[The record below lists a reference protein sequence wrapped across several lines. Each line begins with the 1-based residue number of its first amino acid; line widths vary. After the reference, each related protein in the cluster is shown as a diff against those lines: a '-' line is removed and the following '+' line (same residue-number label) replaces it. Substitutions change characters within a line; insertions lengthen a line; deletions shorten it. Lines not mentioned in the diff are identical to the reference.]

1 MPLKISIF
9 GLGYVGAVSGACLA
23 RHGHEILGVDK
34 NPYKVSLLESGHS
47 PIVEAGLDE
56 LILEMVAGGRLRA
69 TVDPVRAVL
78 ETDVSLVSVGT
89 PSARDGSLSL
99 DAVEAVT
106 REIGEALRG
115 KRGPHAVIYRS
126 TVLPG
131 TTEER
136 FLPLLE
142 AASGRR
148 AGEGLE
154 VVYNPEFLREGSA
167 LVDFERPPLIV
178 AGVNGECGFHL
189 IETIYEGIEAEVVRT
204 GLRAAEAV
212 KYLSNIFHALKVCF
226 ANEAGAVLK
235 EMGVDAREVMDI
247 FCRDT
252 ALNISPA
259 YLRPGYAFGGSCLPK
274 DLRAFLHRAR
284 SLDVETPL
292 LSQLLPSNGRH
303 IDRAFDLIARNGR
316 GRIALFG
323 LAFKGGTDDLRE
335 SPLVTL
341 SERLIGKGYELRIFD
356 PDVNTARLIGANR
369 EFIEREIPHIDR
381 LLQPDVASTLEGA
394 DAIVLAKV
402 GRSEMAAIAALK
414 PEVPVIDLQG
424 ARAPGLR
431 SVESLLDPSFP
442 DYRGL
447 CW

>member
-1 MPLKISIF
+1 MSLKISIF
-9 GLGYVGAVSGACLA
+9 GLGYVGAVSAACLA
-23 RHGHEILGVDK
+23 KRGHEIVGVDK
-34 NPYKVSLLESGHS
+34 NAGKAALLAAGRS
-47 PIVEAGLDE
+47 PVVEPGLDA
-56 LILEMVAGGRLRA
+56 LIREVVGQGRLRV
-69 TVDPVRAVL
+69 TSDPEAAVR
-78 ETDVSLVSVGT
+78 ETEVSLVSVGT
-89 PSARDGSLSL
+89 PSARDGSPSL
-99 DAVEAVT
+99 EAMDAVT
-106 REIGEALRG
+106 GEIGEALRR
-115 KRGPHAVIYRS
+115 KPGPHAVIYRS

-154 VVYNPEFLREGSA
+154 VCYSPEFLREGNA
-167 LVDFERPPLIV
+167 LADFLQPPLVV
-178 AGVNGECGFHL
+178 AGARSECGFRLLEQIHA
-189 IETIYEGIEAEVVRT
+189 GVEAEVVRA
-204 GLRAAEAV
+204 GLRTAEAV
-212 KYLSNIFHALKVCF
+212 KYLSNLFHALKVCF
-226 ANEAGAVLK
+226 ANEVGAVLK
-235 EMGVDAREVMDI
+235 EMGVDSREAMEI
-247 FCRDT
+247 FCKDRV
-252 ALNISPA
+252 LNISPA

-303 IDRAFDLIARNGR
+303 IDRAFDLIAGNGR

-323 LAFKGGTDDLRE
+323 LAFKSGTDDLRE

-356 PDVNTARLIGANR
+356 PDVNTARLTGANR

-381 LLQPDVASTLEGA
+381 LMQPDVASTLEGA
-394 DAIVLAKV
+394 DSIVIAKL
-402 GRSEMAAIAALK
+402 GKRETEAIAARK
-414 PEVPVIDLQG
+414 PAVPIIDLQG
-424 ARAPGLR
+424 THDLALR
-431 SVESLLDPSFP
+431 SL

>member
-1 MPLKISIF
+1 MAAMPLKISIF
-9 GLGYVGAVSGACLA
+9 GLGYVGSVSGACLA
-23 RHGHEILGVDK
+23 RQGHEILGVDK
-34 NPYKVSLLESGHS
+34 NPCKVSLLQAGIS
-47 PIVEAGLDE
+47 PIVETGLEE
-56 LILEMVAGGRLRA
+56 LIHEVVGEGRFRA
-69 TVDPVRAVL
+69 TLDPERAVR
-78 ETDVSLVSVGT
+78 ETGVSLVSVGT
-89 PSARDGSLSL
+89 PSARDGSLGL

-106 REIGEALRG
+106 REIGEALRR
-115 KRGPHAVIYRS
+115 KRGPHAVVYRS

-136 FLPLLE
+136 FIPLLE
-142 AASGRR
+142 ETSGRR
-148 AGEGLE
+148 LGEGLE
-154 VVYNPEFLREGSA
+154 VCYNPEFLREGSSLA
-167 LVDFERPPLIV
+167 DFYHPPFIV
-178 AGVNGECGFHL
+178 AGARSECGFRL
-189 IETIYEGIEAEVVRT
+189 IETLYEGIGAEAVRT
-204 GLRAAEAV
+204 GLRTAEAV
-212 KYLSNIFHALKVCF
+212 KYLSNIFHALKICF
-226 ANEAGAVLK
+226 ANEAGSVLK
-235 EMGVDAREVMDI
+235 EMGVDSREALEI
-247 FCRDT
+247 FCRDKV
-252 ALNISPA
+252 LNISPA

-303 IDRAFDLIARNGR
+303 IDRAFDLIAQNGR

-381 LLQPDVASTLEGA
+381 LMQPDVASTLEGA
-394 DAIVLAKV
+394 DVIVLGKV
-402 GRSEMAAIAALK
+402 GKCEMETIAALK
-414 PEVPVIDLQG
+414 PAVPVIDLQG
-424 ARAPGLR
+424 NREPALR
-431 SVESLLDPSFP
+431 DLDA
-442 DYRGL
+442 RGL

>member
-1 MPLKISIF
+1 MSLKISIF

-23 RHGHEILGVDK
+23 RHGHEIVGVDK
-34 NPYKVSLLESGHS
+34 NPCKVSLLQAGHS
-47 PIVEAGLDE
+47 PIVEAGLDD
-56 LILEMVAGGRLRA
+56 LIARMVGEGRLRA
-69 TVDPVRAVL
+69 TTDPGRAVR

-99 DAVEAVT
+99 QAVEAVT
-106 REIGEALRG
+106 REIGEAIRG

-131 TTEER
+131 TTEEC
-136 FLPLLE
+136 FIPLLE
-142 AASGRR
+142 EASGRR
-148 AGEGLE
+148 LGEGLE

-167 LVDFERPPLIV
+167 LSDFEHPPFIL
-178 AGVNGECGFHL
+178 AGASGECGFRL
-189 IETIYEGIEAEVVRT
+189 IETIYDDVEAEVVRT

-212 KYLSNIFHALKVCF
+212 KYLSNIYHALKVCF

-235 EMGVDAREVMDI
+235 EMGVDAREALEV
-247 FCRDT
+247 FCKDT
-252 ALNISPA
+252 VLNISPA

-284 SLDVETPL
+284 ELDVETPL
-292 LSQLLPSNGRH
+292 LSQLLPSNSQH
-303 IDRAFDLIARNGR
+303 IDRAFDLITRNGR
-316 GRIALFG
+316 CRIALFG

-381 LLQPDVASTLEGA
+381 LMQPDVASTLEGA
-394 DAIVLAKV
+394 DAIVLGKV
-402 GRSEMAAIAALK
+402 GRCEMETITALR
-414 PEVPVIDLQG
+414 PGIPIIDLQG
-424 ARAPGLR
+424 AGARDLRAL
-431 SVESLLDPSFP
+431 

>member
-9 GLGYVGAVSGACLA
+9 GMGYVGAVSGACLA
-23 RHGHEILGVDK
+23 RQGHEILGVDK
-34 NPYKVSLLESGHS
+34 NPCKVSLLAAGNS
-47 PIVEAGLDE
+47 PIVEAGLDD
-56 LILEMVAGGRLRA
+56 LIAQMTGAGRLRA
-69 TVDPVRAVL
+69 TTDPERAVH

-99 DAVEAVT
+99 HAVEAVT
-106 REIGEALRG
+106 REIGEAVRG

-136 FLPLLE
+136 FIPLLE
-142 AASGRR
+142 EASGRR
-148 AGEGLE
+148 LGQGLE

-167 LVDFERPPLIV
+167 LSDFERPPFIV
-178 AGVNGECGFHL
+178 AGVRGECGFRL
-189 IETIYEGIEAEVVRT
+189 IETIYEGIEAEFVRT
-204 GLRAAEAV
+204 GLREAEAV
-212 KYLSNIFHALKVCF
+212 KYLSNVFHALKVCF

-235 EMGVDAREVMDI
+235 EMGVDAREALEI
-247 FCRDT
+247 FCRDRV
-252 ALNISPA
+252 LNISPA

-284 SLDVETPL
+284 DLEVETPL
-292 LSQLLPSNGRH
+292 LSQLLPSNSRH
-303 IDRAFDLIARNGR
+303 IDRAFDLIAQNGR

-323 LAFKGGTDDLRE
+323 LSFKGGTDDLRE

-356 PDVNTARLIGANR
+356 PDVYTARLIGANR

-381 LLQPDVASTLEGA
+381 LMQPDVASTLEGA
-394 DAIVLAKV
+394 DAIVIGKA
-402 GRSEMAAIAALK
+402 GCCEMETIAALK
-414 PEVPVIDLQG
+414 PKVPIIDLQG
-424 ARAPGLR
+424 GRNPALR
-431 SVESLLDPSFP
+431 SIDSFL

>member
-1 MPLKISIF
+1 MGLRISIF
-9 GLGYVGAVSGACLA
+9 GLGYVGTVSGACLA
-23 RHGHEILGVDK
+23 EQGHEIFGVDK
-34 NPYKVSLLESGHS
+34 NPYKVALLEGGHS

-56 LILEMVAGGRLRA
+56 LIHEAAGAGRFRA
-69 TVDPVRAVL
+69 TVDPERAVR

-99 DAVEAVT
+99 EAVEAVT
-106 REIGEALRG
+106 REIGEALRH
-115 KRGPHAVIYRS
+115 KRESHVVVYRS

-131 TTEER
+131 TTDGC
-136 FLPLLE
+136 FIPLLE
-142 AASGRR
+142 GVSGRR
-148 AGEGLE
+148 LGEGLD
-154 VVYNPEFLREGSA
+154 VCYNPEFLREGSA
-167 LVDFERPPLIV
+167 VTDFHHPPFIV
-178 AGVNGECGFHL
+178 AGARTPCGFRV
-189 IETIYEGIEAEVVRT
+189 IEAMYAGIEAEVVRT
-204 GLRAAEAV
+204 SLRTAEAV
-212 KYLSNIFHALKVCF
+212 KYLSNMYHALKVCF
-226 ANEAGAVLK
+226 ANEAGAALK
-235 EMGVDAREVMDI
+235 EMGVDAREAMEI
-247 FCRDT
+247 FCRDRV
-252 ALNISPA
+252 LNISAA

-292 LSQLLPSNGRH
+292 LAQLLPSNRRH

-356 PDVNTARLIGANR
+356 PDINTARLIGANR
-369 EFIEREIPHIDR
+369 EFIEREIPHLDR
-381 LLQPDVASTLEGA
+381 LMQPDVASTLAGA
-394 DAIVLAKV
+394 EAIVLAKA
-402 GRSEMAAIAALK
+402 GRSEMETIAALR
-414 PEVPVIDLQG
+414 PDVPVIDLQG
-424 ARAPGLR
+424 AQEPVALR
-431 SVESLLDPSFP
+431 SL

>member
-1 MPLKISIF
+1 MPLKVSIF

-23 RHGHEILGVDK
+23 RQGHEIVGVDK
-34 NPYKVSLLESGHS
+34 NPCKVSLLQAGHS
-47 PIVEAGLDE
+47 PIVEAGLDG
-56 LILEMVAGGRLRA
+56 LIARMAGEGRLRA
-69 TVDPVRAVL
+69 TTDPDRAVQ

-99 DAVEAVT
+99 HAMEAVT
-106 REIGEALRG
+106 REIGQAVRG

-136 FLPLLE
+136 FIPLLE
-142 AASGRR
+142 EASGRR
-148 AGEGLE
+148 LGEGLE

-167 LVDFERPPLIV
+167 LSDFERPPFIV
-178 AGVNGECGFHL
+178 AGAHAECGFRL
-189 IETIYEGIEAEVVRT
+189 IETLYEGIEAEVVRT
-204 GLRAAEAV
+204 GLRTAEAV

-235 EMGVDAREVMDI
+235 EMGVDAREALEI
-247 FCRDT
+247 FCKDT
-252 ALNISPA
+252 VLNISPA

-274 DLRAFLHRAR
+274 DLRAFLHLAR
-284 SLDVETPL
+284 EMEVETPL

-303 IDRAFDLIARNGR
+303 IDRAFDLIAQNGR

-323 LAFKGGTDDLRE
+323 LAFKSGTDDLRE

-369 EFIEREIPHIDR
+369 EFIEREIPHIDC
-381 LLQPDVASTLEGA
+381 LMQPDVASTLEGA
-394 DAIVLAKV
+394 DAIVIAKA
-402 GRSEMAAIAALK
+402 RRCEIETITALK
-414 PEVPVIDLQG
+414 PKVPIIDLQG
-424 ARAPGLR
+424 TRDRALR
-431 SVESLLDPSFP
+431 AL

>member
-23 RHGHEILGVDK
+23 RRGHEIVGVDK
-34 NPYKVSLLESGHS
+34 NPCKVSLLEAGHS
-47 PIVEAGLDE
+47 PIVEAGLDG
-56 LILEMVAGGRLRA
+56 LIDQMVDEGRLRA
-69 TVDPVRAVL
+69 TTDPGQAVC

-106 REIGEALRG
+106 REIGQAVRG

-131 TTEER
+131 TTEEC
-136 FLPLLE
+136 FIPLLE
-142 AASGRR
+142 EASGRR
-148 AGEGLE
+148 LGDGLE
-154 VVYNPEFLREGSA
+154 VAYNPEFLREGSA
-167 LVDFERPPLIV
+167 LADFERPPFII
-178 AGVNGECGFHL
+178 AGGQSECGHRL
-189 IETIYEGIEAEVVRT
+189 IEALYDGIEAEVVRT
-204 GLRAAEAV
+204 CLRTAEAV
-212 KYLSNIFHALKVCF
+212 KYLSNLFHALKVCF
-226 ANEAGAVLK
+226 ANEAGAALK
-235 EMGVDAREVMDI
+235 EMGVDAREALEI
-247 FCRDT
+247 FCKDT
-252 ALNISPA
+252 VLNISPA

-284 SLDVETPL
+284 ELDVETPL

-303 IDRAFDLIARNGR
+303 IDRAFDLIAQNGR

-381 LLQPDVASTLEGA
+381 LMQPDVASTLEGA

-402 GRSEMAAIAALK
+402 GRCEMETIAALK
-414 PEVPVIDLQG
+414 PNVPVIDLQG
-424 ARAPGLR
+424 DRERTLRALDA
-431 SVESLLDPSFP
+431 SL